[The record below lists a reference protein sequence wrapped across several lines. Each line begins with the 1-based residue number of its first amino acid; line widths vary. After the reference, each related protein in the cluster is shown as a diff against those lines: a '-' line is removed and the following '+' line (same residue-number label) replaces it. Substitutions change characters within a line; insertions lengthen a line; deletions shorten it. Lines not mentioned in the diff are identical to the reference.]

1 MQAVIMA
8 GGNGVRL
15 HPYTS
20 VIPKPL
26 LPINEAPIIEII
38 VKQLQRHG
46 FTRVSIAL
54 GYLAEL
60 IKVFLGDG
68 SKYGVQIDY
77 SIETKPLGTISP
89 LTLINGLEPTVL
101 VMNADLLTNLDYRA
115 FMDFHRR
122 QQAGVTIGMCRK
134 AIPTDLGVIETN
146 GDCRLKQYRE
156 KPELMIN
163 VSMGIYA
170 FESRILSCLPKDEPA
185 HFPDFINELIQSGE
199 NVVGYPFEGYWLDIG
214 RHCDYDRAV
223 REFNQIRGEL
233 NID

>member
-20 VIPKPL
+20 VLPKPL
-26 LPINEAPIIEII
+26 IPINDVPIIEII
-38 VKQLQRHG
+38 VKQLRYCG

-68 SKYGVQIDY
+68 AKYGLQIDY
-77 SIETKPLGTISP
+77 SVETRPLGTLSP
-89 LTLINGLEPTVL
+89 LTLLENLESTVL
-101 VMNADLLTNLDYRA
+101 VMNADLLTTLDYRKL
-115 FMDFHRR
+115 MDFHRE
-122 QQAGVTIGMCRK
+122 QQAAVTIGMYRQ
-134 AIPTDLGVIETN
+134 AIPTDVGVIEMN
-146 GDCRLKQYRE
+146 GEYCLKQYRE
-156 KPELMIN
+156 KPEIMLN

-170 FESRILSCLPKDEPA
+170 FESRILLDLPKEQPV
-185 HFPDFINELIQSGE
+185 HFPDFINRLIQSGE
-199 NVVGYPFEGYWLDIG
+199 KVVAYPFAGYWLDIG

-223 REFNQIRGEL
+223 RDFNQIRGEL
-233 NID
+233 HLD

>member
-8 GGNGVRL
+8 GGNGTRL

-20 VIPKPL
+20 IIPKPL
-26 LPINEAPIIEII
+26 IPISDMPIIEII
-38 VKQLQRHG
+38 VKQLRHYG
-46 FTRVSIAL
+46 FTRVSISL

-68 SKYGVQIDY
+68 SKYGLRIDY
-77 SIETKPLGTISP
+77 SIEKKPLGTLSP
-89 LTLINGLEPTVL
+89 LALFNDLESTVL
-101 VMNADLLTNLDYRA
+101 VMNSDLLTTLNYRA
-115 FMDFHRR
+115 FLDFHHA
-122 QQAGVTIGMCRK
+122 QQASVTIGMFRQ
-134 AIPTDLGVIETN
+134 TLYTELGVIETN
-146 GDCRLKQYRE
+146 GGCRLKQYKE
-156 KPELMIN
+156 KPEIKLN

-170 FESRILSCLPKDEPA
+170 FESRILSYLPNNHPVA
-185 HFPDFINELIQSGE
+185 LPDFINRLIQEDE

-233 NID
+233 KID